1 MMLLIFMIQGR
12 DSATGTARR
21 SAATPAAA
29 TATWVWPPGA
39 SPSSA
44 PASGQ
49 RRPRC
54 CSSRPRTSSGGNLL
68 RRRRSVLFTIHVVP
82 QVTRVPVQQ
91 NGATL
96 RGPRT
101 ERSAGRGCWQAQL
114 HHLLP
119 VQHPR
124 QQLPGDG
131 GAGDLDHDDLRV
143 PVTRTAPAPRPP
155 PSPGPAPAGCWRWG
169 TGAWCS
175 RTSRPRIS
183 APSSTPPA
191 SAGWSPGGSG
201 TVKVKTRRLI
211 HQHQQF

>member
-1 MMLLIFMIQGR
+1 MLQQQAEDIIRREPPQE
-12 DSATGTARR
+12 TAQC
-21 SAATPAAA
+21 
-29 TATWVWPPGA
+29 VHF
-39 SPSSA
+39 
-44 PASGQ
+44 
-49 RRPRC
+49 
-54 CSSRPRTSSGGNLL
+54 L
-68 RRRRSVLFTIHVVP
+68 P

-96 RGPRT
+96 PGPRT
-101 ERSAGRGCWQAQL
+101 ERSAGRGCWQPQL
-114 HHLLP
+114 HHVFP

-124 QQLPGDG
+124 QQLPGDSRTG
-131 GAGDLDHDDLRV
+131 DHDPNLRV
-143 PVTRTAPAPRPP
+143 PVARTAPAPRPP

-201 TVKVKTRRLI
+201 TVKVDTRRLI